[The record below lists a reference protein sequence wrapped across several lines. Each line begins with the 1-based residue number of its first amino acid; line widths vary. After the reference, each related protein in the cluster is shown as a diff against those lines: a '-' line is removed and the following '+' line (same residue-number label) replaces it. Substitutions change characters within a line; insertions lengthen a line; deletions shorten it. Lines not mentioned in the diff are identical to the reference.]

1 MDEYERLASD
11 LMEWI
16 ERTRP
21 SLEDRTVE
29 NQMSDVQTRLDQFRD
44 YRRNQK
50 PPRSDQKGELES
62 SYNTLQTR
70 LRLANRPAFVPSE
83 GRMVSDI
90 ASAWK
95 GLEAAEKGYEEWLIA
110 ELRRLER
117 LDHLAKKFYHKSQ
130 IHQSWT
136 VGKEDILKSEDYRSC
151 NLSEL
156 KALIKKHEAFESD
169 LAAHQDRV
177 EQIAAIAQELN
188 DLDYHDCATIN
199 QKCQEICDE
208 WDRLGEVTQRRRQSL
223 ENMEKILDTI
233 EQLYLGM
240 YFSIR
245 LNDFSVMKLKQ
256 ILSEFAKRAAPFNNW
271 MEGAK
276 EDLED
281 MFIVHSIEEIKG
293 LIQAHEQFKAT
304 LPEAQK
310 EKDNIIGLMREASKI
325 ARQVCEFFKIFF
337 SKFQN
342 DMKLEVFIYNRCRSK
357 MVLFFESTE

>member
-1 MDEYERLASD
+1 MLGINQENERLMDEYEKLASD
-11 LMEWI
+11 LLEWI
-16 ERTRP
+16 QRTRP
-21 SLEDRTVE
+21 MLEDRTTD
-29 NQMSDVQTRLDQFRD
+29 NSIANVQERLDGFRD

-83 GRMVSDI
+83 GKMISDI

-95 GLEAAEKGYEEWLIA
+95 GLEQAEKGYEEWLIS

-117 LDHLAKKFYHKSQ
+117 LDHLAKKFHHKSQ
-130 IHQSWT
+130 IHLSWT
-136 VGKEDILKSEDYRSC
+136 SGKEEQLRSEDYRSC

-188 DLDYHDCATIN
+188 DLDYFDAMVIN
-199 QKCQEICDE
+199 AKCQEICDE
-208 WDRLGEVTQRRRQSL
+208 WDKLGEATQRRRQAL

-233 EQLYLGM
+233 EQLYL
-240 YFSIR
+240 
-245 LNDFSVMKLKQ
+245 
-256 ILSEFAKRAAPFNNW
+256 EFAKRAAPFNNW

-281 MFIVHSIEEIKG
+281 MFIVHSVDEIKG

-304 LPEAQK
+304 LNEAQK
-310 EKDNIIGLMREASKI
+310 EKENICGLMREAAKI
-325 ARQVCEFFKIFF
+325 ARQVFILDFHPFF
-337 SKFQN
+337 SFANELTKYSVRF
-342 DMKLEVFIYNRCRSK
+342 
-357 MVLFFESTE
+357 STGKSTS

>member
-11 LMEWI
+11 LLEWI

-136 VGKEDILKSEDYRSC
+136 EGKEEILKSEDYRSC

-199 QKCQEICDE
+199 QKCQDICDE

-233 EQLYLGM
+233 EQLYL
-240 YFSIR
+240 
-245 LNDFSVMKLKQ
+245 
-256 ILSEFAKRAAPFNNW
+256 EFAKRAAPFNNW

-325 ARQVCEFFKIFF
+325 ARQVCSPKNHIF
-337 SKFQN
+337 
-342 DMKLEVFIYNRCRSK
+342 YNFR
-357 MVLFFESTE
+357 TT